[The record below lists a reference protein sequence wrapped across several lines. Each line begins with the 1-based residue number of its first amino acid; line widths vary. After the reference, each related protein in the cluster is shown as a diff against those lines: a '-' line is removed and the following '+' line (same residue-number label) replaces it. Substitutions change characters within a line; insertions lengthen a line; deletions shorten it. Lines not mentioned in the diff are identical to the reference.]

1 MTTFGYLEIASP
13 LHDGATV
20 ARITATLR
28 RRLDEI
34 GGRPVT
40 APEERTVEPLVI
52 LVATG
57 GTEAL
62 VLDALRRR
70 HDRVPFE
77 PALLAAHPL
86 HNSLPAA
93 LETLARVHADGG
105 RGRIVQLGPGSPTR
119 LARAIADVVVVHRM
133 HRTRLGIVGEPS
145 PWLVAS
151 VPDSE
156 LVRTRWGIEMVPIDI
171 SSTIEGHHH
180 ADADRTRAVA
190 VHFAGTAP
198 PTPALVE
205 AAKLHPSL
213 VDAIESADVDAVTVR
228 CFDYLDELQTSG
240 CVALAQLNDTGV
252 VAGCEGDVASAV
264 AMLLVR
270 ALLDQPSWM
279 ANPAWIDVDH
289 DRIVLAHCTIAPS
302 LVEHVTLHTHFES
315 GLGVGLRGRF
325 ADGPVTLIRLGGS
338 ALERCWV
345 AEGHAEHI
353 NEVDDLC
360 RTQVAIQLTGAS
372 VEELL
377 DAPLGNHLVLVRGH
391 HRERIEQ
398 WWRSTFS
405 TQAPAA

>member
-20 ARITATLR
+20 ARIAATLR
-28 RRLDEI
+28 PRLEEI
-34 GGRPVT
+34 GGQPVT
-40 APEERTVEPLVI
+40 APDERPDQPLVI

-57 GTEAL
+57 GTERQ
-62 VLDALRRR
+62 VLDALHRR
-70 HDRVPFE
+70 HDVVPFE
-77 PALLAAHPL
+77 PALLVAHPL

-93 LETLARVHADGG
+93 LEALARVHADGE
-105 RGRIVQLGPGSPTR
+105 RGRIVQLGPGSPAQ
-119 LARAIADVVVVHRM
+119 LADAIADVVVVHRM
-133 HRTRLGIVGEPS
+133 HGTRLGVVGEPS

-151 VPDSE
+151 VPDDE
-156 LVRTRWGIEMVPIDI
+156 LIRARWGIEVVPVDI
-171 SSTIEGHHH
+171 GSTIDGHRH
-180 ADADRTRAVA
+180 ADADRTQAVA
-190 VHFAGTAP
+190 VHFAGAAP

-240 CVALAQLNDTGV
+240 CIALAQLNDTGI

-289 DRIVLAHCTIAPS
+289 DRVMLAHCTIAPS
-302 LVEHVTLHTHFES
+302 LVEDVTLHTHFES

-338 ALERCWV
+338 ALERCWI
-345 AEGHAEHI
+345 ADGHVEHVP
-353 NEVDDLC
+353 EVDDLC
-360 RTQVAIQLTGAS
+360 RTQVAVQLTGAS
-372 VEELL
+372 AEELL

-391 HRERIEQ
+391 HRQRIER
-398 WWRSTFS
+398 WWRSAFS
-405 TQAPAA
+405 TPAREG